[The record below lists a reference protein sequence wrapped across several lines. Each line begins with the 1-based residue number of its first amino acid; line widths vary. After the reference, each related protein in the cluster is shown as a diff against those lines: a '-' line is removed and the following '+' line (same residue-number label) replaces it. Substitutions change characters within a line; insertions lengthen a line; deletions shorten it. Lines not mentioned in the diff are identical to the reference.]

1 MMRIDKYL
9 AEMGQGT
16 RSEIKKLIRRI
27 RQQGVNYLVF
37 LADEQQDAKIQRN
50 GFEKIG
56 KVGGYSV
63 YKDKW

>member
-1 MMRIDKYL
+1 MRK
-9 AEMGQGT
+9 EQPK
-16 RSEIKKLIRRI
+16 IKKLIRRI

-37 LADEQQDAKIQRN
+37 LADEQQDTKIRRN

-56 KVGGYSV
+56 KVGRYSV

>member
-1 MMRIDKYL
+1 MRK
-9 AEMGQGT
+9 EQPK
-16 RSEIKKLIRRI
+16 IKKLIRRI

-37 LADEQQDAKIQRN
+37 LADEQQDTKIRRN